1 MGRQAG
7 SAIRLRIEAPS
18 PHELRCLVLIERLF
32 QNLSVEPFATC
43 RVAPGWRLQLP
54 IRDWVIFHF
63 ILQGEGG
70 LRVGSGE
77 VLPLR
82 PDCLGIMPPRLT
94 HSIESGSDVQHE
106 SSVRGDEPG
115 APICRLGAGPS
126 EDVGVV
132 VACGRIQVTYGGG
145 GPGLFD
151 RLEEA
156 IVLDFSDSPPMRTTF
171 ESLVAEF
178 GTGEP
183 GSSAMMTAL
192 MNQCL
197 ISVFR
202 RLSDQRWFGAHLEEH
217 SIRDL
222 PRRLKGP
229 RTRGCKEDRNRRDR
243 PGHPNLLPLMR
254 GGISSKERSNRQ
266 GAFFPLSDGRRLQPQ
281 VVNGAFTAPHS
292 EYRSPAGNLV
302 QGRDVPREHRGV
314 TGDRIGDARCQLDP
328 SCPICTESESRPGI
342 SKDGL

>member
-1 MGRQAG
+1 M
-7 SAIRLRIEAPS
+7 
-18 PHELRCLVLIERLF
+18 LIERLF
-32 QNLSVEPFATC
+32 ENLALNVEPFATC

-94 HSIESGSDVQHE
+94 HSIESGTDVHHE

-115 APICRLGAGPS
+115 APICQLGAGPS

-151 RLEEA
+151 HLEEA

-178 GTGEP
+178 GAGEP

-202 RLSDQRWFGAHLEEH
+202 RLSDHSDQLPWLSALEDPSLAPVLDE
-217 SIRDL
+217 L
-222 PRRLKGP
+222 LA
-229 RTRGCKEDRNRRDR
+229 R
-243 PGHPNLLPLMR
+243 P
-254 GGISSKERSNRQ
+254 ER
-266 GAFFPLSDGRRLQPQ
+266 
-281 VVNGAFTAPHS
+281 PHS
-292 EYRSPAGNLV
+292 LESLAELANMSRSVFAKRFHECFERTPMDYL
-302 QGRDVPREHRGV
+302 RDVRLRRAARLLHRADLSVNDVAGKVGFASRSHFSRAFRDHFGCAPADFRE
-314 TGDRIGDARCQLDP
+314 ASP
-328 SCPICTESESRPGI
+328 
-342 SKDGL
+342 